1 MTPDTLCWNCNH
13 AHDIADPFCV
23 KCGATNPNVDL
34 DKAQAEALGEREI
47 ELPALLRR
55 QAA

>member
-1 MTPDTLCWNCNH
+1 MTPDTLCWNCDH
-13 AHDIADPFCV
+13 AYPMSDARCDR
-23 KCGATNPNVDL
+23 CGATNGNVDPER
-34 DKAQAEALGEREI
+34 ANAEALGEREI

>member
-34 DKAQAEALGEREI
+34 DKAQAEALGERPI
-47 ELPALLRR
+47 EEPALLRR